1 MREREDLIWN
11 KLATCLLLKVQVRW
25 SLKNGLTINC
35 WLLSLFYLNFSYFVT
50 GILLP
55 RYLQGPI
62 NALIFR
68 GLFKLLRKNRGVYS
82 VQWKK
87 IPLEA
92 MFVPP
97 KQNSIL
103 TADREREKG
112 SVLDMSLVLQHSGQM
127 VISLP
132 STILELSHYRATLK
146 PKYTECVSY
155 IHCHWSVKVNQIFCN
170 IYFLSLFLLSID
182 EYPIGWREKERGM
195 RVLWTSIWD
204 TNNFVLQ

>member
-1 MREREDLIWN
+1 MITFLTFREWEREREDLIWN

-35 WLLSLFYLNFSYFVT
+35 WLLSLFYLNLSYFVT

-55 RYLQGPI
+55 RYFQGPI

-103 TADREREKG
+103 TADRERERERRDRF
-112 SVLDMSLVLQHSGQM
+112 L
-127 VISLP
+127 
-132 STILELSHYRATLK
+132 TCLS
-146 PKYTECVSY
+146 C
-155 IHCHWSVKVNQIFCN
+155 CN
-170 IYFLSLFLLSID
+170 ILGRWSFLYPLRFSSSLITELLLSQNILNVSLISVAID
-182 EYPIGWREKERGM
+182 QSK
-195 RVLWTSIWD
+195 
-204 TNNFVLQ
+204 